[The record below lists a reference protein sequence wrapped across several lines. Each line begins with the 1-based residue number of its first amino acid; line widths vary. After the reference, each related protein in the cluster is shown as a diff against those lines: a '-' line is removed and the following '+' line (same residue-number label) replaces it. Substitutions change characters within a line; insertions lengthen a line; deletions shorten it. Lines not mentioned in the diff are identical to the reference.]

1 MVIELDAVII
11 YLHVML
17 VRLFEILIISIYDL

>member
-17 VRLFEILIISIYDL
+17 VRIFEILIISIYDL